1 MEVILIALISAL
13 LSAALNYVNNI
24 LNSIVPIA
32 LHAEQY
38 MTTLLGGSGFGQ
50 TFDIIFNF
58 GISLIVLKF
67 LKRAFDSYV
76 LWQDGDPDA
85 DPINLVTKFL
95 RAIVIAVS
103 FPTLYDWMAKVTAD
117 MTNQILNSL
126 SGSLSDS
133 FANSVMAMA
142 SLNLFNAIVSL
153 VFFICFFFL
162 YLQFLMRGME
172 ILILRMGVP
181 IACTGLMENDK
192 GVFGPYIKKFFQST
206 LTVVVQIS
214 LAKMSV
220 GLMINAHVFWG
231 IAAMML
237 ALKTPKFLQEFMITT
252 SAGGSPMNTVYHT
265 TRLVQMAKSVVK
277 K

>member
-1 MEVILIALISAL
+1 M
-13 LSAALNYVNNI
+13 
-24 LNSIVPIA
+24 
-32 LHAEQY
+32 HAEQY
-38 MTTLLGGSGFGQ
+38 MTTLLGGSGFQQ
-50 TFDIIFNF
+50 TFDVIFNF

-67 LKRAFDSYV
+67 LKRMFDSYI

-95 RAIVIAVS
+95 RAVVVAVS
-103 FPTLYDWMAKVTAD
+103 FPTLYDWLAAATED

-142 SLNLFNAIVSL
+142 SLNLFNAVISL

-162 YLQFLMRGME
+162 YIQFLMRGME
-172 ILILRMGVP
+172 ILILRMGMP

-192 GVFGPYIKKFFQST
+192 GVFGTYVKKFFQST
-206 LTVVVQIS
+206 LTVVVQIA

-237 ALKTPKFLQEFMITT
+237 ALKTPRFLQEFMLTT
-252 SAGGSPMNTVYHT
+252 GAGGNPMNTVYHT
-265 TRLVQMAKSVVK
+265 TRLVQMAKTVMK